1 MRKTQQ
7 EQVGHILGYGGALV
21 LFLRFIPLLYEQITK
36 PREINLYF
44 LYLEMLASIL
54 CGLSAILLEA
64 FPLFVANALS
74 CLCVLIVLV
83 IQYRIRINKKKNL
96 KTQNKEEETKEDED
110 TIVENTLTNQPQ
122 KNKEIKNAA
131 KNSSTRDLISTSEKY
146 LKESTSKREKKT
158 SFVPL
163 YELET
168 LDEPEQLTEVYNVI
182 H

>member
-1 MRKTQQ
+1 MARKQ
-7 EQVGHILGYGGALV
+7 EEQIGHILGYAGATV
-21 LFLRFIPLLYEQITK
+21 LFLRFVPLLYEQIVH

-54 CGLSAILLEA
+54 CGLSAILLGA
-64 FPLFVANALS
+64 FPLFIANSMS
-74 CLCVLIVLV
+74 CICVLIVL
-83 IQYRIRINKKKNL
+83 IRQYKIRINKRKNL
-96 KTQNKEEETKEDED
+96 KTQNKEEETKESED

-122 KNKEIKNAA
+122 TDKEIKSAA
-131 KNSSTRDLISTSEKY
+131 KNTSNNDLISTSEKY

-168 LDEPEQLTEVYNVI
+168 LQEPEQLTEVYNVI